1 MTINSLCE
9 ELKPFYPNVSE
20 VQDLYS
26 TYLVNCVFDALLC
39 YTTITLNVFTIYA
52 IRKTASLSNI
62 LKIFLLNLA
71 VSDLGVGFVV
81 QPLFISLQVDWL
93 QSTDPGCGIY
103 IIFSITM
110 NVFFT
115 ASFLG
120 ILAITLDRFLAM
132 QFHLRYQEIVT
143 HKRVVAVVI
152 CFWIFSTMFSTR
164 IFWVSSKF
172 KYLLSTITGVSGLVI
187 IILAYLRIYRVLQH
201 HRRRI
206 EALQVGQQ
214 TLETSNFANLKRS
227 AAGSFYLYLL
237 FLACYV
243 PRFVCLAA
251 FKIYGPSS
259 QLKVF
264 SITSST
270 LMFLNSSLNPLI
282 YCWKMKGIR
291 HTIMNTIPGLAWRRN
306 HSQRDC

>member
-1 MTINSLCE
+1 MKINSLCE
-9 ELKPFYPNVSE
+9 ELEPFYPNVSE

-26 TYLVNCVFDALLC
+26 TYLVNCVFDAFLC
-39 YTTITLNVFTIYA
+39 HSTISLNVVTIYM
-52 IRKTASLSNI
+52 IRKTASLPST
-62 LKIFLLNLA
+62 LKTVLLSLA

-93 QSTDPGCGIY
+93 QNINPGCGNY
-103 IIFSITM
+103 IIFSIMT

-120 ILAITLDRFLAM
+120 ILAITLDRFLAL

-143 HKRVVAVVI
+143 HKRAVAVVI

-164 IFWVSSKF
+164 IFWVSSKV
-172 KYLLSTITGVSGLVI
+172 KYLLSAIAGILGIVITILV
-187 IILAYLRIYRVLQH
+187 YLRIYRVLQYH
-201 HRRRI
+201 KSRI
-206 EALQVGQQ
+206 EALQVGQR
-214 TLETSNFANLKRS
+214 TLGTSNFASLKKY

-237 FLACYV
+237 FLACYT

-270 LMFLNSSLNPLI
+270 LMFLNSTLNPLI
-282 YCWKMKGIR
+282 YCWKMKSIR
-291 HTIMNTIPGLAWRRN
+291 HTIMNTIPGMAWRRN
-306 HSQRDC
+306 DSQQDC